1 MYMHAVM
8 TASLRIALPI
18 TSMRLPWEYVHT
30 HTPRATQGGL
40 GTRVPMAVGLLALGQ
55 GPLAGQGLG

>member
-1 MYMHAVM
+1 MYMYAGM

-30 HTPRATQGGL
+30 HTHLGRPRLARDHVCPWLLDGL
-40 GTRVPMAVGLLALGQ
+40 PWDRVPWLGR
-55 GPLAGQGLG
+55 A